1 MIVNELASAIYN
13 DIVSGLVGITSTPTI
28 SIEQLEQDVVDMRLS
43 LIKQYSMK
51 NLLPRKD
58 LMLSI
63 NCIQVHCDKLDKC
76 CSFKNTYSKP
86 VGHFE
91 IPQLVNDFGDD
102 AIEFIGSTDKQV
114 SFTVYTSLSFRYHKF
129 RKRGANRPYVYIDT
143 TPNQNNMYDCYIFN
157 APLLERVSVIGIFKD
172 LRQVEEYSCCNED
185 VRNMTFLDSE
195 IKNNLT
201 KIKLAYYKQYYT
213 QPQPNNQVPK

>member
-1 MIVNELASAIYN
+1 
-13 DIVSGLVGITSTPTI
+13 
-28 SIEQLEQDVVDMRLS
+28 
-43 LIKQYSMK
+43 
-51 NLLPRKD
+51 
-58 LMLSI
+58 
-63 NCIQVHCDKLDKC
+63 
-76 CSFKNTYSKP
+76 
-86 VGHFE
+86 
-91 IPQLVNDFGDD
+91 
-102 AIEFIGSTDKQV
+102 
-114 SFTVYTSLSFRYHKF
+114 
-129 RKRGANRPYVYIDT
+129 
-143 TPNQNNMYDCYIFN
+143 MYDCYIFN

>member
-63 NCIQVHCDKLDKC
+63 NCIQVNCDTLDKC
-76 CSFKNTYSKP
+76 CSTKNTYSKP
-86 VGHFE
+86 VCHFE

-143 TPNQNNMYDCYIFN
+143 TPNKNNMYDCYIFN